1 MLVQS
6 TACSDVISFTVT
18 RVTRGYG
25 GVCVCVCGS
34 LNFVLCV
41 EAYSHQYNPDVD
53 CYIITKILHP
63 LFAPLLQLQ
72 STLLSTIPNPRQSLI
87 SSLSLSFCYFR
98 NVYTNRIIQ
107 YMSF

>member
-25 GVCVCVCGS
+25 VCVCGS

-41 EAYSHQYNPDVD
+41 KAYSHQYNPDVEL
-53 CYIITKILHP
+53 LHYHKD
-63 LFAPLLQLQ
+63 LTSFICSSFAV
-72 STLLSTIPNPRQSLI
+72 TVN
-87 SSLSLSFCYFR
+87 SSPHHS
-98 NVYTNRIIQ
+98 
-107 YMSF
+107 